1 VDLFPTITD
10 LFGLERPS
18 DVQGTSLVPVLTG
31 EAQEVRE
38 YVYATC
44 GGTMPSYLVRSR
56 DYALILY
63 QGGVLRALYDLRKDP
78 EQRVN
83 VIEQEPKQ
91 AARLMSAFR
100 TYAATQLRPPLEFV
114 DRGVKP
120 KAAAAEHRVRMSDEQ
135 RRQLR
140 NLGYVE

>member
-1 VDLFPTITD
+1 
-10 LFGLERPS
+10 
-18 DVQGTSLVPVLTG
+18 
-31 EAQEVRE
+31 
-38 YVYATC
+38 
-44 GGTMPSYLVRSR
+44 LVRSR